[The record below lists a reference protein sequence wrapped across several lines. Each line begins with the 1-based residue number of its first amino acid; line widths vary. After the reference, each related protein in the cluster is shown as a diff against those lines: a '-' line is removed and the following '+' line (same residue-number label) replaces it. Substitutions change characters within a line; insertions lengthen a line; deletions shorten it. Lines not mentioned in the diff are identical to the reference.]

1 MDTQLHILDAKREY
15 MSRLSTDI
23 APFIESKFKRLY
35 EEAVAEKKNKALFVF
50 QQKLKEIPAWNEHDI
65 QTLTTTIENHLAIKR
80 NAKNQYLS
88 SLIAMSFVSYLKIM
102 SSCRLN
108 QQKNPPQMR
117 LKLPSNAKFIH
128 RSFVEAARLYYEN
141 PYIVRQGQQK
151 QMDVI
156 TKAVETA
163 VRELIPLEDILDVY
177 LQDCVDD
184 SKTVPPILSP
194 VQSVDEDPV
203 VEAEAN
209 DDAFPMAFR
218 SDDMTRDDDEEQTFA
233 PQPPSS
239 PISPPPTEQPPIEQ
253 PTYQE
258 PTPPPPPP
266 PQPQQQ
272 PSYDDDIPT
281 AYQYRQEHSSAPPPP
296 PPAPEPVPQ
305 TTMPAPQATTQSMQ
319 QQQQAQSNLYN
330 DASDDEDFH

>member
-23 APFIESKFKRLY
+23 APFIESKFKKLY
-35 EEAVAEKKNKALFVF
+35 EEAVAEKKSKALLVF
-50 QQKLKEIPAWNEHDI
+50 QQKLKQIPSWNEHEI

-156 TKAVETA
+156 GKAVETA

-194 VQSVDEDPV
+194 VQSDDEDPV
-203 VEAEAN
+203 EEEAN
-209 DDAFPMAFR
+209 DDGFPMAFR
-218 SDDMTRDDDEEQTFA
+218 SDDMTHQEDEEDVGPFE
-233 PQPPSS
+233 PPPS
-239 PISPPPTEQPPIEQ
+239 PPDH
-253 PTYQE
+253 
-258 PTPPPPPP
+258 TPPPPPP
-266 PQPQQQ
+266 P
-272 PSYDDDIPT
+272 SYDEQVADIPT
-281 AYQYRQEHSSAPPPP
+281 AYQYRQENSVTPPPVAEPPVAPPVPPVPPVPP
-296 PPAPEPVPQ
+296 PVPPVAAPV
-305 TTMPAPQATTQSMQ
+305 APIAPPTTQSGH
-319 QQQQAQSNLYN
+319 AQSHLYN